1 MAQWNK
7 NTVPKCEDK
16 TCSDEVL
23 VTVEKYCRGTYRRVF
38 KAVYIPYH
46 HCTFEHY
53 IEEIAEELKEQNR

>member
-23 VTVEKYCRGTYRRVF
+23 VQLKN
-38 KAVYIPYH
+38 
-46 HCTFEHY
+46 
-53 IEEIAEELKEQNR
+53 IAEEHIEEFLKPYIFRIIIAL